1 MRRRERPRDC
11 LGCAFGSA
19 SGTRGR
25 CGVWC
30 CLNTGCVESVGFV
43 PWIAC
48 VEGNGFVSSTR
59 QRMTPVRG
67 GAMALF
73 RQADLC
79 QEGSCSEDGVSGT
92 IGASRRRTGG
102 IVAGSGALQG
112 APEVRS
118 GCATTAR
125 IAGGVYAAMIG
136 VCVDGPGFVRGIGR
150 VRLGLFGQGVGGA
163 MGSFR
168 HAREDRATNAGQ
180 AGSHPGKGRGSGH
193 GRSPRKI
200 VVGRQRED
208 AEGEAV
214 AMEGTRVRTRGQRG
228 GDGIEW
234 APSWSLALAER
245 EARAGRRSA
254 NRGDR
259 REGGDLPVPYYR
271 DWDEGQS
278 HKMVRTR

>member
-1 MRRRERPRDC
+1 M
-11 LGCAFGSA
+11 GF
-19 SGTRGR
+19 RGR
-25 CGVWC
+25 SGP
-30 CLNTGCVESVGFV
+30 LVGG
-43 PWIAC
+43 P
-48 VEGNGFVSSTR
+48 
-59 QRMTPVRG
+59 
-67 GAMALF
+67 
-73 RQADLC
+73 
-79 QEGSCSEDGVSGT
+79 
-92 IGASRRRTGG
+92 GASSPDR
-102 IVAGSGALQG
+102 
-112 APEVRS
+112 VR
-118 GCATTAR
+118 C
-125 IAGGVYAAMIG
+125 
-136 VCVDGPGFVRGIGR
+136 R
-150 VRLGLFGQGVGGA
+150 VRLRCALGAPPPRKDRGWCLCCNDKGLCRWSWLRSGNWQVAMGSFGQRVGGA

-168 HAREDRATNAGQ
+168 HAREDRAANAGQ
-180 AGSHPGKGRGSGH
+180 AGSQPGKGRGSGR

-254 NRGDR
+254 TRGDR